1 MNFTIHIVISNRS
14 FSYLRFV
21 LRNYRE
27 LCSKSSKI
35 NFRVYCL
42 DRTVYHRISKSKL
55 AVEKIL
61 VNNAHKG
68 STGHSMGLS
77 LALKNFTTGHI
88 NIISD
93 ADVCVL
99 VKNWDVSLLEF
110 LTTPSSQVV
119 KPTGVIGVTY
129 ENINGFSTG
138 NSEIQT
144 YKKAPT
150 LTWCLFMPDYDFSK
164 LDPSSEK
171 NNLLL
176 IDSTQLSKI
185 FGLPQGYSLL
195 RDVGWQLPLFLIENS
210 IPYLIFDHIK
220 PSNSDAKIL
229 AGAGDYHDE
238 FHYDNLPFLVH
249 QRGSMKHAFR
259 LSKFSKNFY
268 NRVDKYL
275 DYPNWFTNP
284 SILDYLYFG
293 VDSAKKTFFKLL
305 KLISKKIK

>member
-1 MNFTIHIVISNRS
+1 MNFTIHIVISNKS
-14 FSYLRFV
+14 FSYLRFI

-27 LCSKSSKI
+27 LCSKSSRI
-35 NFRVYCL
+35 NFKVYCL

-55 AVEKIL
+55 MLEKIL
-61 VNNAHKG
+61 VNNAQKG

-77 LALKNFTTGHI
+77 VALKNFTPGHI

-110 LTTPSSQVV
+110 LTTPSAQIV

-129 ENINGFSTG
+129 ENIDGFSSG

-150 LTWCLFMPDYDFSK
+150 LTWCLFLPNYDFSK

-185 FGLPQGYSLL
+185 FGLPLGYSLL
-195 RDVGWQLPLFLIENS
+195 KDVGWQLPLFLIENS

-229 AGAGDYHDE
+229 AGASDYHDE
-238 FHYDNLPFLVH
+238 FHYKNLPFLVH
-249 QRGSMKHAFR
+249 QRGSMKHVFR
-259 LSKFSKNFY
+259 LSKSSKDFY
-268 NRVDKYL
+268 NRVEKYL
-275 DYPNWFTNP
+275 EYPSWFVKP
-284 SILDYLYFG
+284 SFIDHSYFG
-293 VDSAKKTFFKLL
+293 LDFAKKAFLRLT
-305 KLISKKIK
+305 SKRNI